1 MPIGNLKM
9 LLSKIILFYSVFYIV
24 MKVFAVLFENVWVL
38 PNLILAIPFLVS
50 AILGGIMIKQNSY
63 SWIYVII
70 GILVISLIRYY
81 EAEWV
86 VNLHQYLHQ

>member
-38 PNLILAIPFLVS
+38 PNLILALPFLIF
-50 AILGGIMIKQNSY
+50 AIIGGMMLKRNDY
-63 SWIYVII
+63 SWIYVIA
-70 GILVISLIRYY
+70 GILVISLIRYV

-86 VNLHQYLHQ
+86 VNLHEYLNQ

>member
-1 MPIGNLKM
+1 MPIRNLKM
-9 LLSKIILFYSVFYIV
+9 LLSKVILFYSVFYIV

-38 PNLILAIPFLVS
+38 PNLILAIPFLIF
-50 AILGGIMIKQNSY
+50 AIIGGMMLKRNNY
-63 SWIYVII
+63 SWIYVIA

-86 VNLHQYLHQ
+86 VTLHEYLNQ

>member
-38 PNLILAIPFLVS
+38 PNLILALPFMIF
-50 AILGGIMIKQNSY
+50 AILGGMILKCNNY
-63 SWIYVII
+63 SWSYVIA
-70 GILVISLIRYY
+70 GILVIGLIRYY

-86 VNLHQYLHQ
+86 VNLHQYLNG

>member
-1 MPIGNLKM
+1 M

-38 PNLILAIPFLVS
+38 PNLILAIPFLIF
-50 AILGGIMIKQNSY
+50 AILGGMMLKRNNY
-63 SWIYVII
+63 SWIYAIA
-70 GILVISLIRYY
+70 GILVIGLIRYY

-86 VNLHQYLHQ
+86 VNLHEYLNQ

>member
-24 MKVFAVLFENVWVL
+24 MKVIAVLFENVWVL
-38 PNLILAIPFLVS
+38 PNLILALPFLII
-50 AILGGIMIKQNSY
+50 AILGGMMLKRNDFY
-63 SWIYVII
+63 WIYVIA
-70 GILVISLIRYY
+70 GVLVISLIRYY

-86 VNLHQYLHQ
+86 VNLHQYLN

>member
-1 MPIGNLKM
+1 M
-9 LLSKIILFYSVFYIV
+9 LLSKVILFYSVFYIV

-38 PNLILAIPFLVS
+38 PNLILAIPFLIF
-50 AILGGIMIKQNSY
+50 AIIGWMMLKRNNY
-63 SWIYVII
+63 SWIYAIA

-86 VNLHQYLHQ
+86 VTLHEYLNQ

>member
-1 MPIGNLKM
+1 M
-9 LLSKIILFYSVFYIV
+9 LLSKVILFYSVFYIV

-38 PNLILAIPFLVS
+38 PNLILAIPFLIF
-50 AILGGIMIKQNSY
+50 AIIGGMMLKRNNY
-63 SWIYVII
+63 SWIYVIA

-86 VNLHQYLHQ
+86 VTLHEYLNQ

>member
-38 PNLILAIPFLVS
+38 PNLILALPFLIF
-50 AILGGIMIKQNSY
+50 AIIGGMMLKRNDY
-63 SWIYVII
+63 SWIYVIA

-86 VNLHQYLHQ
+86 VNLHEYLNQ